1 MVIKM
6 SKLSEINY
14 KRMHD
19 LISYIAKENNKNKF
33 QVYLDFFLNSVIRGI
48 GYVDYLKGNYINL
61 TTEQK
66 NDYLNKKNY
75 VKLVKYL
82 NKRGYTM
89 IFHDKVVFNRIF
101 KDYIGRDFIDIREVG
116 FKGFK
121 KFVEGK
127 ENVFAKKHNSFGGDG
142 VEKITIDGDLKSI
155 FNKLYSNKQYLIED
169 TLIQHKYLN
178 EMNPAA
184 VNNVRLITLLKD
196 GEVYVLFK
204 TLRINGGSE
213 EVISCHDIYMTL
225 ADDGSI
231 LGNVVDDECNI
242 YAKHPVTNF
251 KFKGAKIPHMDKAIK
266 LVKEAAKLVPEMR
279 YVGWD
284 IAITKEG
291 AAIIEGNNYPS
302 FGLHQFYLL
311 NDGEEVGKYK
321 KVKEILGDEINNI

>member
-1 MVIKM
+1 M
-6 SKLSEINY
+6 SVFGKLKDINY
-14 KRMHD
+14 KRMND
-19 LISYIAKENNKNKF
+19 LIEFIAKENNKKKIE
-33 QVYLDFFLNSVIRGI
+33 VYFDFFLNAVTRGI

-61 TTEQK
+61 TKEQK
-66 NDYLNKKNY
+66 EDYLNKKNY

-101 KDYIGRDFIDIREVG
+101 KDYIGREFIDIREVG

-142 VEKITIDGDLKSI
+142 VERVIINKDLKSI
-155 FNKLYSNKQYLIED
+155 YNRLYNNKQYLIED
-169 TLIQHKYLN
+169 TLIQHDYLN
-178 EMNPAA
+178 SINPAA
-184 VNNVRLITLLKD
+184 VNNVRIITLLKD
-196 GEVYVLFK
+196 GEVHVLFK
-204 TLRINGGSE
+204 TLRINAGSE

-225 ADDGSI
+225 ADDGTI

-242 YAKHPVTNF
+242 YNQHPVSGF

-279 YVGWD
+279 FVGWD
-284 IAITKEG
+284 VAITKKG

-311 NDGEEVGKYK
+311 EDGEDVGKLK
-321 KVKEILGDEINNI
+321 KIKDILKDEII